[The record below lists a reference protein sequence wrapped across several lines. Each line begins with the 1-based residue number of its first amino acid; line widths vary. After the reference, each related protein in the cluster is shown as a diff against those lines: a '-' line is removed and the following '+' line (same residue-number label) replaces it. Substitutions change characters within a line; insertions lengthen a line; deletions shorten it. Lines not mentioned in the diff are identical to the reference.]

1 MFMRV
6 YTILLLLVLAIACNT
21 KKKEEEKIAKLAEKK
36 KSAPIIKIL
45 AKADKDTAIAG
56 LKALGSIG
64 DEASVNMLTHYFDN
78 EDGDIRLAACKA
90 ALIINDSY
98 IQTRVRHQLAV
109 ENDEKIKA
117 GIQEALNSVRK

>member
-1 MFMRV
+1 M
-6 YTILLLLVLAIACNT
+6 NDQ
-21 KKKEEEKIAKLAEKK
+21 KEEEKIAKLAEKK